1 MNIFS
6 GKVNIFQTHIEEEN
20 GIMLHKLPRGITVII
35 FVMLIGLQTCVLW
48 AIVIVKEIQGVGLTF
63 SLAEFLIWFS
73 VVSIV
78 GVFVGIAFM
87 GSWKS
92 WTVEDLIKRIQN
104 PVFCSNTMIALNMR
118 REQLLIENPELRKIP
133 DPVKVTI
140 EGSKK

>member
-1 MNIFS
+1 
-6 GKVNIFQTHIEEEN
+6 
-20 GIMLHKLPRGITVII
+20 MLHKLPRGITVII

-73 VVSIV
+73 IVSII

-133 DPVKVTI
+133 DPVKVII